1 MDPIPLTGFTM
12 STAARFRTQ
21 YTVADYGRWEG
32 QWELWNGMAVAMSPS
47 AGGRHA
53 KVHGRIVAALAN
65 AIDAAG
71 CNATVLVE
79 IDWVVSRDTVVRPD
93 VTAICGPEPAG
104 HVERAPA
111 LVVEILSD
119 ATRDRDRIFKRDL
132 YAAQG
137 VRWYIILDPDAG
149 TILPLRLTADGE
161 YAGPVD
167 QPGPS
172 YAIDLCDDCRIRLEG
187 GRLFR

>member
-1 MDPIPLTGFTM
+1 M
-12 STAARFRTQ
+12 STVARFRTH
-21 YTVADYGRWEG
+21 YTVADYRQWEGRWE
-32 QWELWNGMAVAMSPS
+32 LWSGMAVAMSPS

-71 CNATVLVE
+71 CSASVLVE
-79 IDWVVSRDTVVRPD
+79 IDWIMSQDTVVRPD
-93 VTAICGPEPAG
+93 VTVLCGPEPAG
-104 HVERAPA
+104 HVERPPA

-119 ATRDRDRIFKRDL
+119 ATRDRDLIFKREL

-149 TILPLRLTADGE
+149 TTLPLRLAEGGE
-161 YAGPVD
+161 YARPMH

-172 YAIDLCDDCRIRLEG
+172 YEIDLCDDCRIQLEA
-187 GRLFR
+187 GRLFG

>member
-1 MDPIPLTGFTM
+1 M

-21 YTVADYGRWEG
+21 YTVADYAQWEG
-32 QWELWNGMAVAMSPS
+32 RWELWNGMAVAMSPS

-119 ATRDRDRIFKRDL
+119 ATRDRDQIFKRDL

-137 VRWYIILDPDAG
+137 VRWYIVLDPDAG
-149 TILPLRLTADGE
+149 TILPLRLTEARD
-161 YAGPVD
+161 YASRPD
-167 QPGPS
+167 QPERS
-172 YAIDLCDDCRIRLEG
+172 YEIDLCDDCRIRLDA
-187 GRLFR
+187 GRLFS

>member
-1 MDPIPLTGFTM
+1 M
-12 STAARFRTQ
+12 STAARFQTH
-21 YTVADYGRWEG
+21 YTVADYRHWEG
-32 QWELWNGMAVAMSPS
+32 RWELWNGLAVAMSPS

-71 CNATVLVE
+71 CDASVLVE
-79 IDWVVSRDTVVRPD
+79 IDWIVAQDTVVRPD
-93 VTAICGPEPAG
+93 VTAICGSEPAG
-104 HVERAPA
+104 HVERPPA

-119 ATRDRDRIFKRDL
+119 ATRDRDLVFKRDL

-149 TILPLRLTADGE
+149 EILPLRLGAGGK
-161 YAGPVD
+161 YANQLDEQSSSLV
-167 QPGPS
+167 
-172 YAIDLCDDCRIRLEG
+172 IDLCDACHIRLDAD
-187 GRLFR
+187 RLFR